1 MKKQEMIVAMKAE
14 EETLGAQLVDFKN
27 KRLAAKR
34 KLEEVDATFDELL
47 KKRDN
52 LLREMNKWSAA
63 KEEICQQI
71 RDTVA
76 SRSELTQDVFESA
89 KGLAIWCRE
98 MDASQVNITDS
109 DDEGSELTFMQ
120 NVEKSVA
127 EEVVDVSVNADV
139 VNVNDEKDVVI
150 VKEDVDTDLVNAD
163 LVDTDLVDTDL
174 VNTDLVEPETQLEVD
189 SVLAA
194 RLDREYVA
202 LRLQSEAS
210 VEEHKDSLL
219 MQFDDSFRITGRKKD
234 IIRDTAFNTWLT
246 KTLSLEPSNLNG
258 DVLDAA
264 RLLILNSFSSIAY
277 KRRKVETNPAKFGW
291 CLIGVKQVVVVE

>member
-1 MKKQEMIVAMKAE
+1 MEDIMKKQKMIVAMKAD
-14 EETLGAQLVDFKN
+14 EETLGAKLVDFKN

-52 LLREMNKWSAA
+52 LLREMDKWSAA

-76 SRSELTQDVFESA
+76 SRSELTQDVFKSA

-139 VNVNDEKDVVI
+139 VGVNDEKNVVI

-163 LVDTDLVDTDL
+163 LVDTDLV
-174 VNTDLVEPETQLEVD
+174 VEPETQLEVD

-194 RLDREYVA
+194 QLDREYVA

-219 MQFDDSFRITGRKKD
+219 MQFDDCFRITGRKKD
-234 IIRDTAFNTWLT
+234 IIRNTAFNTWLT
-246 KTLSLEPSNLNG
+246 KTLSLEPTKCNG

>member
-14 EETLGAQLVDFKN
+14 EETLGTQLVDFKN

-150 VKEDVDTDLVNAD
+150 VKEDVDTDLVN
-163 LVDTDLVDTDL
+163 
-174 VNTDLVEPETQLEVD
+174 TDLVEPETQLEVD